1 MPPLPWHR
9 AADFAA
15 RQHRHQLRR
24 DGKTPYIAHPFRVAL
39 TLATV
44 FECRDPD
51 ILAAAVLHDTIEDTA
66 TDYEDIEEAFGP
78 WIAEAVAT
86 LTDIKSLPD
95 AQRKAEYHARLA
107 KADWRILLIKLADAY
122 DNLSDAAANPDSK
135 FAAKTLRKSGR
146 IADLVLPRAGES
158 PLLAAALDKLES
170 LRAELA
176 AESN

>member
-1 MPPLPWHR
+1 MPPRPWHR

-39 TLATV
+39 TLSTV
-44 FECRDPD
+44 FNCADPD
-51 ILAAAVLHDTIEDTA
+51 ILAAAILHDTMEDTA
-66 TDYEDIEEAFGP
+66 TDYEDIEEEFGP

-107 KADWRILLIKLADAY
+107 KADWRVLLIKLADAY
-122 DNLSDAAANPDSK
+122 DNLSDAAANPDTK
-135 FAAKTLRKSGR
+135 FAAKTLRKSRR
-146 IADLVLPRAGES
+146 IADLVEPRIGES
-158 PLLAAALDKLES
+158 SVLAAALDQLES
-170 LRAELA
+170 LRDQIA
-176 AESN
+176 ANAD